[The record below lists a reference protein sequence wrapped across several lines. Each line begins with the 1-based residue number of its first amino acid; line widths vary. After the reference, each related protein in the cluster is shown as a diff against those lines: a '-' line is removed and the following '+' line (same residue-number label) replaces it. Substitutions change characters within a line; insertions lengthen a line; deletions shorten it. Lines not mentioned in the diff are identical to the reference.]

1 MISPICWFAAFLVAL
16 VALCYS
22 IHLERHNYQ
31 HKLFGFEINSNRRIV
46 AFGILALGAFC
57 LFAPVTWAQCFSS
70 DLGEGWEPGA
80 FNFISWVITNFFAVG
95 WTTTI
100 QTGLTDVTS
109 TVYSA
114 IPLGGS
120 IAGQVFNLLYSLLT
134 LAYIIALP
142 VEIGL
147 FAFNAVATRLSGS
160 VIKRHL
166 KYADHAI
173 IFESVDANT
182 ELLARDIVNNIKDG
196 TLNSANGNGDIA
208 LIFCLGSDEDSERQR
223 VLRNLCQGYVR
234 YVFTDSEAAD
244 VLATITSLR
253 DAVKHLLAVDVVATS
268 EETEHNVS
276 ATIDMLEATHKDP
289 QTGRAPKITLHC
301 THKNPDD
308 AQIFDAIKADNE
320 PTCLHLLSRV
330 QDEIYDVLEEAP
342 LYSVLEPIDI
352 SVNPNPKPQNLTV
365 LVFGAGD
372 FGMQATRT
380 SFWMGRMPGV
390 RLNIVVVDPNARTIL
405 EREAARYPEMFGESC
420 NGMPTIRFVEAEA
433 PSVTTDRLI
442 AGGTVTTLHY
452 DAQNKCVS
460 SKADSAPIT
469 DDAPLYAFVTMGDCG
484 QNLSYSLMLQRQIFN
499 RFIDQGSPDYTK
511 QQPVICPHIESEE
524 ILGALKS
531 LDKTQT
537 TGKDAAKIMHPFGAR
552 KAFYTY
558 SNIINDERERLAVQL
573 NAVYC
578 MCNYDNATVSYDASM
593 TDDKARSGY
602 NNSEWDKC
610 SSRAAAAYLPSR
622 FWSVG
627 LSETIDTLENDYL
640 AKLEGERNEGLN
652 NGHLVRQYL
661 IEDKLA
667 GKTSEAFA
675 NNEANYRR
683 RIKTICL
690 LGDIEHD
697 RWLAYCQ
704 ATGMTEL
711 GHGTVEQE
719 REQRMRAAAVDAFL
733 SGKPNKSGAEGV
745 RKSDILMRHAYMTP
759 DNDVLGAR
767 GFLLGK
773 DVYAYDRIIVAL
785 SARIAK
791 GNVVKPK
798 KDMDK

>member
-1 MISPICWFAAFLVAL
+1 MAEILWALASPIAF
-16 VALCYS
+16 VALCCS
-22 IHLERHNYQ
+22 VFLELHSHQYRF
-31 HKLFGFEINSNRRIV
+31 FGHEIDYDRRLV
-46 AFGILALGAFC
+46 AFIVLAIGALF
-57 LFAPVTWAQCFSS
+57 LFAPVTWEQCFSS
-70 DLGEGWEPGA
+70 DLGEGWEPGGW
-80 FNFISWVITNFFAVG
+80 NYISWFITNLFTVG

-100 QTGLTDVTS
+100 QTGLTDITS
-109 TVYSA
+109 VVNGV
-114 IPLGGS
+114 IPNQACRL
-120 IAGQVFNLLYSLLT
+120 FYSLLT

-142 VEIGL
+142 VEVGL
-147 FAFNAVATRLSGS
+147 LAFNAVVTRLSGS
-160 VIKRHL
+160 VIKHHL
-166 KYADHAI
+166 KHANHVI
-173 IFESVDANT
+173 IFESVDTNT
-182 ELLARDIVNNIKDG
+182 ELLTRDIVNDIKEG
-196 TLNSANGNGDIA
+196 KLNKANGGDIA
-208 LIFCLGSDEDSERQR
+208 LVFCLDCNEDGDRQR
-223 VLRNLCQGYVR
+223 MLRNLCQGYVR
-234 YVFTDSEAAD
+234 YAFTEDGAAD
-244 VLATITSLR
+244 VLKTTTDRTRSRCTEYI
-253 DAVKHLLAVDVVATS
+253 DVVATS
-268 EETEHNVS
+268 EKTERNVS
-276 ATIDMLEATHKDP
+276 ATIDMLETLNQQY
-289 QTGRAPKITLHC
+289 QTDNPPFEITLHC
-301 THKNPDD
+301 LHSNPDD
-308 AQIFDAIKADNE
+308 PRVFDAIKPYPKNVN
-320 PTCLHLLSRV
+320 LHLISRT
-330 QDEIYDVLEEAP
+330 QNEIYNVLDEAP
-342 LYSVLEPIDI
+342 LFRWLAPVDI
-352 SVNPNPKPQNLTV
+352 TRDDSTKLQNLTV
-365 LVFGAGD
+365 LVIGAGD
-372 FGMQATRT
+372 YGMQAART
-380 SFWMGRMPGV
+380 AYWMGRLPQV
-390 RLNIVVVDPNARTIL
+390 KLSIVIVDPNAHEIV
-405 EREAARYPEMFGESC
+405 EREAARYPEMLGEIKD
-420 NGMPTIRFVEAEA
+420 GTPTVRFVEASA
-433 PSVTTDRLI
+433 PSITLDRLM
-442 AGGTVTTLHY
+442 AGNSVAALHY
-452 DAQNKCVS
+452 DLQSKCV
-460 SKADSAPIT
+460 ACDDSCVLLPDNAFV
-469 DDAPLYAFVTMGDCG
+469 YAFVTTGSCS
-484 QNLSYSLMLQRQIFN
+484 QNLSCSLMLQRQIFN
-499 RFIDQGSPDYTK
+499 RFVEHGTPNYMK
-511 QQPVICPHIESEE
+511 QRPVICPHIESEE
-524 ILGALKS
+524 ILKALRKLAMTEAS
-531 LDKTQT
+531 TEEEKHLIV
-537 TGKDAAKIMHPFGAR
+537 GIMHPFGSR
-552 KAFYTY
+552 KAFFTY
-558 SNIINDERERLAVQL
+558 DNLLNNKLEQRAIQL